1 MPTIL
6 LTNDDGIS
14 SPALLSLRRVLEPLG
29 TVVTIAPDRNYSAVA
44 RGITID
50 RALHIDPLTL
60 GETGYYGN
68 AVDGTPVDCVRVA
81 MLDFFGPRP
90 DFIVSGI
97 NNGANLGDD
106 VTYSGTVAAAL
117 EGVLL
122 GLPAAAI
129 SVAARAPRFLD
140 ETAAV
145 VVPVIRRAMDD
156 GLPLRTLININLP
169 DLPLSAIKGIR
180 LTHLGRASYHDRLVV
195 ESEDGRHNTYSMK
208 SIKNGGAAHE
218 SGSDFEA
225 VREGYVSLTPLRFDL
240 SSEPADRAL
249 RDWDLTDLFA
259 ETAGQEQSR

>member
-6 LTNDDGIS
+6 LTNDDGIT
-14 SPALLSLRRVLEPLG
+14 SPALLSLRRVLESLG
-29 TVVTIAPDRNYSAVA
+29 TVITIAPDRNYSAVA

-50 RALHIDPLTL
+50 RALHIDPLTF
-60 GETGYYGN
+60 GEAGYYGN

-122 GLPAAAI
+122 GLPAAAV
-129 SVAARAPRFLD
+129 SVASREPRHLD

-145 VVPVIRRAMDD
+145 VVPIIRRAMSD
-156 GLPLRTLININLP
+156 GLPPRTLINVNLP
-169 DLPLSAIKGIR
+169 GLPLAEIKGVK

-195 ESEDGRHNTYSMK
+195 ETEDGRHNTYSMK
-208 SIKNGGAAHE
+208 SIKDGGADHE
-218 SGSDFEA
+218 AGSDFEA

-240 SSEPADRAL
+240 SSEPGDRAL
-249 RDWDLTDLFA
+249 RDWDFAGLFA
-259 ETAGQEQSR
+259 ETSRPGR

>member
-14 SPALLSLRRVLEPLG
+14 SPALLALRRVLEPLG
-29 TVVTIAPDRNYSAVA
+29 TVITIAPDRNYSAVA

-50 RALHIDPLTL
+50 RALHIDPLTI
-60 GETGYYGN
+60 GEAGYYGN

-81 MLDFFGPRP
+81 MLGFFGPRP

-97 NNGANLGDD
+97 NTGANLGDD

-122 GLPAAAI
+122 GLPAAAV
-129 SVAARAPRFLD
+129 SVASREPRYLD

-145 VVPVIRRAMDD
+145 VVPLVRRALNE
-156 GLPLRTLININLP
+156 GLPPRTLINVNIP
-169 DLPLSAIKGIR
+169 ELPLSAIRGVR

-195 ESEDGRHNTYSMK
+195 ESEDGTHNTYSMK
-208 SIKNGGAAHE
+208 SIKNGGADHE
-218 SGSDFEA
+218 AGSDFEA
-225 VREGYVSLTPLRFDL
+225 VRNGYVSLTPLLFDL
-240 SSEPADRAL
+240 SSEPGERAL
-249 RDWDLTDLFA
+249 RDWDLAGLFA
-259 ETAGQEQSR
+259 EAAVQEE

>member
-14 SPALLSLRRVLEPLG
+14 SPALLSLRRVLQPLG

-50 RALHIDPLTL
+50 RALHIDPLTF
-60 GETGYYGN
+60 GEADYYGN

-90 DFIVSGI
+90 DFVVSGI
-97 NNGANLGDD
+97 NTGANLGDD

-129 SVAARAPRFLD
+129 SVASREPRHLD
-140 ETAAV
+140 ESAAV
-145 VVPVIRRAMDD
+145 VVPLIRCAMSD
-156 GLPLRTLININLP
+156 GLPPRTLININIP
-169 DLPLSAIKGIR
+169 ELPLSAIKGIR

-195 ESEDGRHNTYSMK
+195 ESEDGTHNTYSMK
-208 SIKNGGAAHE
+208 SIKDGDADHE
-218 SGSDFEA
+218 LGSDFEA
-225 VREGYVSLTPLRFDL
+225 VRSGYVSLTPLRFDL
-240 SSEPADRAL
+240 SSEPGEQAL
-249 RDWDLTDLFA
+249 HDWDLAGLFA
-259 ETAGQEQSR
+259 ETAGRGR